1 MTASQDTSFTPPGS
15 VSIAGKAE
23 VLGPRPTVGWPTL
36 ILYGFGACSAG
47 IKSRALSS
55 FLLIFYNQAVG
66 MTPAAVALA
75 ISIITIFDAI
85 VDPLTGQ
92 LSDNFRSRWGRRH
105 PFMYAA
111 AIPLAVGFFLLW
123 NPPAWVPHNYLFIY
137 LLLCLMTIR
146 LFDTFFELP
155 SLALAPE
162 LIEDYDRR
170 TIIVSMRIFFR
181 TIAGLL
187 FTIAAFQIFLAEDHG
202 GVTSREGYFVFALAG
217 SAVMLI
223 SILSSTLATHR
234 FIPWL
239 RKADPEKKRMH
250 FFRDV
255 WGLVRVPAARTMLI
269 VGMLTA
275 IASGARNGLDLY
287 FGVYF
292 WELTQTQLSFFTTLT
307 AVATLG
313 GAVLVPFVSKR
324 LGKRNGAV
332 AVYALGFFN
341 GVLPIGLRLLDL
353 MPENGS
359 APLFVILSIESFVQG
374 LLYVMSA
381 VLLNSMLN
389 DVVEEV
395 EVANGNRSEG
405 LLFSAD
411 AFFTKAVSGLGV
423 LISGGV
429 LTLIAFPAKAR
440 PGAVAPEVIWNL
452 GAIYVPVV
460 GLITITVVLTLLR
473 FPIDRSRHEANLATL
488 RERVEPVEETAAP
501 APVSG
506 L

>member
-1 MTASQDTSFTPPGS
+1 M
-15 VSIAGKAE
+15 
-23 VLGPRPTVGWPTL
+23 GWPTL

-75 ISIITIFDAI
+75 ISIITVFDAI

-92 LSDNFRSRWGRRH
+92 VSDNFRSRWGRRH

-111 AIPLAVGFFLLW
+111 PIPLAAGFFMLW
-123 NPPAWVPHNYLFIY
+123 NPPAWVPHDYLFIY

-162 LIEDYDRR
+162 LIEDYDQR

-202 GVTSREGYFVFALAG
+202 GVTSREGYFAFALAG
-217 SAVMLI
+217 SAVMFV
-223 SILSSTLATHR
+223 SIITSTLATHR
-234 FIPWL
+234 FIPWF
-239 RKADPEKKRMH
+239 RKADPAKKRAR

-255 WGLVRVPAARTMLI
+255 WGLVRVPAARTMLTI
-269 VGMLTA
+269 GMLTA
-275 IASGARNGLDLY
+275 VASGARNGLDLY

-292 WELTQTQLSFFTTLT
+292 WEFSQSQLALFTMLT
-307 AVATLG
+307 AIATLG

-332 AVYALGFFN
+332 AIYALGFIN
-341 GVLPIGLRLLDL
+341 GALPITLRLFGL

-359 APLFVILSIESFVQG
+359 TLLFIILSVESFIQG

-395 EVANGNRSEG
+395 EVATGNRSEG

-423 LISGGV
+423 LISGGL
-429 LTLIAFPAKAR
+429 LTLIAFPAKAK
-440 PGAVAPEVIWNL
+440 PGAVTSDVIWSL
-452 GAIYVPVV
+452 GAIYIPVV
-460 GLITITVVLTLLR
+460 AIITVIVVATLLR
-473 FPIDRSRHEANLATL
+473 FPINRTRHEANLATL
-488 RERVEPVEETAAP
+488 RERSDTIEEAAPP
-501 APVSG
+501 APVTG

>member
-1 MTASQDTSFTPPGS
+1 M
-15 VSIAGKAE
+15 
-23 VLGPRPTVGWPTL
+23 
-36 ILYGFGACSAG
+36 
-47 IKSRALSS
+47 KSRALSS

-75 ISIITIFDAI
+75 ISIITVFDAI

-92 LSDNFRSRWGRRH
+92 LSDNLRSRWGRRH

-111 AIPLAVGFFLLW
+111 AIPLAVGFFMLW
-123 NPPAWVPHNYLFIY
+123 NPPAWVPQDYLFVY

-187 FTIAAFQIFLAEDHG
+187 FTIAAFQVFLAEDHG
-202 GVTSREGYFVFALAG
+202 GVTSREGYFAFALAG
-217 SAVMLI
+217 STVMFV
-223 SILSSTLATHR
+223 SILTSTLATHR

-239 RKADPEKKRMH
+239 RKADPARKRAR

-269 VGMLTA
+269 IGMLTA
-275 IASGARNGLDLY
+275 VASGARNGLDLY

-292 WELTQTQLSFFTTLT
+292 WELTQTQLSLFTTLT
-307 AVATLG
+307 AIATLG
-313 GAVLVPFVSKR
+313 GAMLVPFASKA
-324 LGKRNGAV
+324 LGKRNGAI
-332 AVYALGFFN
+332 AVYGLGFIN
-341 GVLPIGLRLLDL
+341 GSLPITLRLFGL
-353 MPENGS
+353 MPDNG
-359 APLFVILSIESFVQG
+359 ATMLFVILAVESFIQG

-429 LTLIAFPAKAR
+429 LTLIAFPAKAE
-440 PGAVAPEVIWNL
+440 PGAVAPDVVWNL
-452 GAIYVPVV
+452 GAIYIPVV
-460 GLITITVVLTLLR
+460 AVITIIVVATLLR
-473 FPIDRSRHEANLATL
+473 FPIDRSRHEANLAAL
-488 RERVEPVEETAAP
+488 RERAESIEEAAAP
-501 APVSG
+501 APVTS